1 MVGYHTFDVDGAE
14 KLEEAERRYRYVSG
28 EELLW
33 ALAPAPDDT
42 IADLGSGTGF
52 FTDDVAPHAD
62 RVYAVDVQQAMHDYY
77 AEKGMPE
84 NVEPVSTGIEDLPFE
99 DGSIDAAFSTMTFH
113 EFVSDDA
120 LAEIRRVLTPA
131 GRLVVGDWTATG
143 TGENG
148 PPLDER
154 YTADAAA
161 DALRDHGFSVEHQF
175 SRPET
180 FLLVATVE

>member
-1 MVGYHTFDVDGAE
+1 MGHHTFDADSAD
-14 KLEEAERRYRYVSG
+14 KLESPERRYQFFSV

-33 ALAPAPDDT
+33 ALALSS
-42 IADLGSGTGF
+42 ADIVADFGSGTGF
-52 FTDDVAPHAD
+52 YTDDVAPYAD
-62 RVYAVDVQQAMHDYY
+62 EIYAVDIQAAMHEYY
-77 AEKGMPE
+77 EEKGVPE
-84 NVEPVSTGIEDLPFE
+84 NVELVTTSIEDLPFE
-99 DGSIDAAFSTMTFH
+99 DGSLDAAFSTMTFH

-120 LAEIRRVLTPA
+120 LAEIRRVLTPV
-131 GRLVVGDWTATG
+131 GRLVIVDWTATG

-161 DALRDHGFSVEHQF
+161 DALHDYGFNIDHHF